1 MSGMARLECLLAVSL
16 SRPLLLQMDPTNPD
30 VVGTEYDIAYDAKF
44 RRVYRH
50 EHMPNPPN
58 PNRYANSDR

>member
-1 MSGMARLECLLAVSL
+1 MSL

-44 RRVYRH
+44 RRIYRH